1 MHNIYSFY
9 LIKRCGFM
17 TGLIMKLIAC
27 LILIVL
33 ATQLLPQIYY
43 PTIYQA
49 IGVGIVLALMAHVM
63 ELFVLREGTFWIST
77 VADFVVAAVLLYFSQ
92 SFIQSSYVTISGAI
106 ITAAVLSVIEYFVHA
121 YLILSRKV
129 SST

>member
-1 MHNIYSFY
+1 
-9 LIKRCGFM
+9 M